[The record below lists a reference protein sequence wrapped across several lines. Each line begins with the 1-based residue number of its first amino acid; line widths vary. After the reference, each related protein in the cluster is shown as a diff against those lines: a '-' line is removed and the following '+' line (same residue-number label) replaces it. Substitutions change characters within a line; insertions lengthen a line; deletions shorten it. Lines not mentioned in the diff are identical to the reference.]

1 MCVTKQLLVP
11 IDVHSMEK
19 KYYEVNG
26 DQKLFGCQHN
36 IIYSCIQLNKFT
48 QVWNNLRHSEYIR
61 LPKMSE
67 LQGFQ
72 RTHLLTKHV

>member
-36 IIYSCIQLNKFT
+36 IVYSCIQLN
-48 QVWNNLRHSEYIR
+48 
-61 LPKMSE
+61 
-67 LQGFQ
+67 
-72 RTHLLTKHV
+72 